1 MLTNKYSSWRLKF
14 TKIVFLSE
22 LYKLRTCR
30 ATDDQALM
38 SPDPNISIV
47 PTYLSI
53 HKVHIYA

>member
-22 LYKLRTCR
+22 SYKLRTCR

-38 SPDPNISIV
+38 SPDPNIPIHSTH
-47 PTYLSI
+47 TY
-53 HKVHIYA
+53 A